1 MKEYILQSPKTIR
14 VAQSGKPQ
22 IAQDE
27 VLIKVTNLGLCGS
40 DIHLYNGTYKG
51 PLNYP
56 MLFGHEWSGVV
67 SETGSS
73 VTKFKTGDKVTG
85 DCSKYCGNCFF
96 CSVDKNLCENIEK
109 FGITTHGASAEYI
122 ARKEKYI
129 YKAPDEL
136 DGDIIALAEPV
147 AVSAHLLKK
156 VKRFAQGL
164 ADKKVLIYG
173 AGPIGMSAFLILK
186 YHYGA
191 DDVYVYDVVKQR
203 IELAKKLGAKF
214 IDMGSAGTAEQKQDY
229 KSIYSDASFDVII
242 ESTGNSAVFSSTLEQ
257 VKPSGIIGSL
267 GMIGE
272 LTINQKLIVIK
283 AITITGSI
291 GGTGEFPF
299 VLDFISKNAEKVKTL
314 ISHEIPADDFTKA
327 FELSADAAS
336 IMKIQLVF

>member
-1 MKEYILQSPKTIR
+1 MKEYILQAPKTIK
-14 VAQSGKPQ
+14 VASSGKPQ
-22 IAQDE
+22 IAKDE

-67 SETGSS
+67 AETGSN
-73 VTKFKTGDKVTG
+73 VTKLKAGDKVTG
-85 DCSKYCGNCFF
+85 DCSKYCGTCSF

-109 FGITTHGASAEYI
+109 FGITINGASAEYI
-122 ARKEKYI
+122 VRKEKYI
-129 YKAPDEL
+129 YKAPDGL

-147 AVSAHLLKK
+147 AVSAHILKK
-156 VKRFAQGL
+156 IDRFACGL

-191 DDVYVYDVVKQR
+191 SDVYIYDIAKPR
-203 IELAKKLGAKF
+203 IELAQKLGAKF
-214 IDMGSAGTAEQKQDY
+214 ADMGAGAAGEGKQDY
-229 KSIYSDASFDVII
+229 KSIYASATFDVII
-242 ESTGNSAVFSSTLEQ
+242 ESTGVSNVFSSSLQQ

-267 GMIGE
+267 GMIGDMM
-272 LTINQKLIVIK
+272 INQKLIVIK

-291 GGTGEFPF
+291 GGTGEFGF
-299 VLDFISKNAEKVKTL
+299 VLDFLSKNADKAKSLV
-314 ISHEIPADDFTKA
+314 SHKIEADDYKKA
-327 FELSADAAS
+327 FEISADAAS
-336 IMKIQLVF
+336 TMKIQLVF